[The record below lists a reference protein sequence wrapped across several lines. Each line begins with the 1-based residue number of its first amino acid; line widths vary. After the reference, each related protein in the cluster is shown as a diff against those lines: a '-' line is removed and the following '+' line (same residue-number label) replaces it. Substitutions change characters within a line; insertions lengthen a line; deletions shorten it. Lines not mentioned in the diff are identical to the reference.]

1 MDSHSFGVWNMTL
14 EVFDWL
20 KYQVYLQGIIYNNIQ
35 TLNLCWI
42 VLNIYILPSV
52 GMSVRKD

>member
-20 KYQVYLQGIIYNNIQ
+20 EYQVYLQGIIYNNIQ

-42 VLNIYILPSV
+42 VLHIYILPFV
-52 GMSVRKD
+52 RMSVRKD